1 MKLINKK
8 LSMKIFRKFNSMVVC
23 AGLIGYVP
31 QMNSVQASPDL
42 CKDKLTQTTSK
53 KNIFSENTSGVA
65 AANLTNEFCLGS
77 PDRFELVIYEMG
89 LCTQNPI
96 IGSPKTFT
104 KDNCVVTMTSASG
117 SRADLAGAV
126 VNLPSSPERPPNA
139 TYTHAFMT
147 ILNEFGL
154 RGSITLAGTKY
165 CSTNTGGVNSSA
177 NCSPVDHTEEL
188 DDFDGETFSADFGP
202 ETMPTG
208 GKVSALLTDSSLTR
222 AANAAA
228 VTRLVAVFETN
239 SGSPVVITDS
249 VNGLEVELQVADGGY
264 GIMFDFGGSGVPED
278 FGSAPFKP
286 LFTTF

>member
-1 MKLINKK
+1 M
-8 LSMKIFRKFNSMVVC
+8 
-23 AGLIGYVP
+23 
-31 QMNSVQASPDL
+31 
-42 CKDKLTQTTSK
+42 
-53 KNIFSENTSGVA
+53 
-65 AANLTNEFCLGS
+65 
-77 PDRFELVIYEMG
+77 
-89 LCTQNPI
+89 
-96 IGSPKTFT
+96 
-104 KDNCVVTMTSASG
+104 
-117 SRADLAGAV
+117 
-126 VNLPSSPERPPNA
+126 
-139 TYTHAFMT
+139 
-147 ILNEFGL
+147 
-154 RGSITLAGTKY
+154 
-165 CSTNTGGVNSSA
+165 
-177 NCSPVDHTEEL
+177 

-264 GIMFDFGGSGVPED
+264 GIMFNYEGSGVPED